1 MNCLSPKNTYELPTG
16 SGCSLGSRES
26 EPPGSQNILMEFLRQ
41 KSGLPAVAL
50 SWISPKAIPQE

>member
-41 KSGLPAVAL
+41 KSGLASSRL
-50 SWISPKAIPQE
+50 ELD